1 MGMNMKKETF
11 TFKVAVCL
19 LLAFSSFTAFATDEI
34 TPECAPTEDSDYYS
48 DSTRSGISCSD
59 MGGMT
64 LRDFIAA
71 QLAENDI
78 DYEELTADG
87 IKALTPTELEVSA
100 ALKAKIESI
109 DPDDLLDALST
120 ILKDQG
126 DKITNLKTMLNN
138 FQKLEAGVVDA
149 YDFTQTTYETCGE
162 DASDAETGCSA
173 KPTFTKMADS
183 LTDMSNIEKVL
194 DVASFRCSMP
204 DGGRSLPALEKF
216 TPVGEIQAK
225 LTDIQTQYASQKDE
239 ICNVVAKLH
248 ELLTKLQQ
256 LEAIREDGVPLLSM
270 YRSHKHDF
278 GGVHRTTTLSVDMR
292 FYPDLQTNY
301 ENDFADWRPNIS
313 IENDNSYFKFSDDGK
328 HMLGGGIDNLLDNQ
342 TTDPWCS
349 KGLFWF
355 KFNEHIKLK
364 ISLQNVTESSADIG
378 ACIEFGYGGHDF
390 QHSFHENISPLP
402 FGYMAQVTEMKDSG
416 KQKLTSTIAKEV
428 SSLLG
433 SNSKIDQLTDKL
445 SQVGANKPVN

>member
-1 MGMNMKKETF
+1 MKKETSSLKIAVWLLFAF
-11 TFKVAVCL
+11 T
-19 LLAFSSFTAFATDEI
+19 SFTVLATDEI
-34 TPECAPTEDSDYYS
+34 TPECAPTEDTDYYS
-48 DSTRSGISCSD
+48 DSTRQGISCSD
-59 MGGMT
+59 MEGMT
-64 LRDFIAA
+64 LGDFIAA
-71 QLAENDI
+71 QLEENDI
-78 DYEELTADG
+78 DYEALIANG
-87 IKALTPTELEVSA
+87 IKGLTPTEFEVSA
-100 ALKAKIESI
+100 SLKAKIEST
-109 DPDDLLDALST
+109 DSDDLLDALST
-120 ILKDQG
+120 ILKGQG

-138 FQKLEAGVVDA
+138 FQKLEAGVVEA

-162 DASDAETGCSA
+162 DASDAETGCA
-173 KPTFTKMADS
+173 ATPTFTKMADS

-225 LTDIQTQYASQKDE
+225 LKDIQTQYANQKDE
-239 ICNVVAKLH
+239 ICDVVAKLY

-278 GGVHRTTTLSVDMR
+278 DGVHRTITLSIDMR

-313 IENDNSYFKFSDDGK
+313 IENDNSYFKFSDDGT
-328 HMLGGGIDNLLDNQ
+328 HMLGGGIDNLLDGQ
-342 TTDPWCS
+342 TDDPWCTS
-349 KGLFWF
+349 GLFWF

-364 ISLQNVTESSADIG
+364 ISLQNIDSDNDTADIG
-378 ACIEFGYGGHDF
+378 ACVEFSYGSHDF
-390 QHSFHENISPLP
+390 QHSEHKSITLP

-416 KQKLTSTIAKEV
+416 KQKLTSTISKEV

-433 SNSKIDQLTDKL
+433 SNSKIDELTDKL
-445 SQVGANKPVN
+445 SQIGANKPVN